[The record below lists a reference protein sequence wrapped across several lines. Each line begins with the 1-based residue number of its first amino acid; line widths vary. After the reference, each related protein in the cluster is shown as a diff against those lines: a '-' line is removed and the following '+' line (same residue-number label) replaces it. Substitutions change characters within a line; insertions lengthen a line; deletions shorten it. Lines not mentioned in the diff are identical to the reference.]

1 MIGELVT
8 LSCCNLPLS
17 ALNFRVNEF
26 FNIAAAHANEVVMV
40 PPFLK
45 LVGRSPFVEMTAHKN
60 ACIFKLS
67 EHTLNR
73 RQANVA
79 VFL

>member
-1 MIGELVT
+1 
-8 LSCCNLPLS
+8 
-17 ALNFRVNEF
+17 
-26 FNIAAAHANEVVMV
+26 MV
-40 PPFLK
+40 PAFLK

-67 EHTLNR
+67 EHTINR
-73 RQANVA
+73 RQTNVA